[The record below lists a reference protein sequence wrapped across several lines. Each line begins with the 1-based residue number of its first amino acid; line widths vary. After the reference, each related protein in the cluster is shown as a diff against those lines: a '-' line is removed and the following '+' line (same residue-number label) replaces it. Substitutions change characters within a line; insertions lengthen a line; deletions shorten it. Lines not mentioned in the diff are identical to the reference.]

1 MVYKK
6 CGGILIDTVEESPGI
21 TDHYYCEVIQMINF
35 ANNLILDF
43 EKDSDRRISAICRAL
58 TVLNIVV
65 ILLNILHVFKISSAL
80 YPTLIVSAVIL
91 LMPTLVYDILKLRS
105 KFMRY
110 LVLTLLVF
118 MSGLMYSIL
127 SYHVII
133 MLILPVVVSC
143 LYCERANVIYTT
155 VLSVPV
161 MVVSHLIAFMLK
173 IVPDEP
179 LVTLRGVL
187 LYGIVPRVIELVAI
201 SVICIS
207 ITGKFQRLIAAL
219 VKKNNELYEEQQVMV
234 GSLSELVE
242 TQSHE
247 TGLHVKRVAAYTEI
261 LCRAMGLSEEETWK
275 ISVASM
281 MHDVGKIC
289 VPREILHKPGK
300 LTEDEFSEIKK
311 HVDYGYKLL
320 ENSPGEIMQLA
331 ASIAQQHHERFDG
344 KGYQNKLEGE
354 HINIFARC
362 VAVADVF
369 DALVSK
375 RCYKKSWTPEQ
386 AREEIMSQA
395 GHQFD
400 PQITKLFDE
409 HFDEFL
415 KVMENYPDAP

>member
-1 MVYKK
+1 
-6 CGGILIDTVEESPGI
+6 
-21 TDHYYCEVIQMINF
+21 MINF
-35 ANNLILDF
+35 ANNLIVDF
-43 EKDSDRRISAICRAL
+43 EKDSDRRISGICRAITGL
-58 TVLNIVV
+58 ILIV
-65 ILLNILHVFKISSAL
+65 ILLNVFHVFKISSAL
-80 YPTLIVSAVIL
+80 YPTLIVAAVIL
-91 LMPTLVYDILKLRS
+91 MTPTLFFEILKKRS
-105 KFMRY
+105 KKIRY
-110 LVLTLLVF
+110 MVLTLLVM

-133 MLILPVVVSC
+133 MLVLPVVVSC

-161 MVVSHLIAFMLK
+161 MIISHLIAYSLR

-187 LYGIVPRVIELVAI
+187 IYGILPRVIELIAI
-201 SVICIS
+201 SLICIG
-207 ITGKFQRLIAAL
+207 ITGKLQRLITAL
-219 VKKNNELYEEQQVMV
+219 VKKNNELYEEQQIIVS
-234 GSLSELVE
+234 SLSELVE

-247 TGLHVKRVAAYTEI
+247 TGQHVKRVAAYTEI

-300 LTEDEFSEIKK
+300 LTEEEFSEIKK

-320 ENSPGEIMQLA
+320 ENSPGEIMRLA
-331 ASIAQQHHERFDG
+331 ANIAWQHHERYDG
-344 KGYQNKLEGE
+344 NGYQNELAGE
-354 HINIFARC
+354 NINIYARA

-375 RCYKKSWTPEQ
+375 RCYKKSWTPTQ
-386 AREEIMSQA
+386 AREEILNQS
-395 GHQFD
+395 GRQFD
-400 PQITKLFDE
+400 PHITKLFDE

-415 KVMENYPDAP
+415 KVMDDYPDAS

>member
-1 MVYKK
+1 
-6 CGGILIDTVEESPGI
+6 
-21 TDHYYCEVIQMINF
+21 MINF

-43 EKDSDRRISAICRAL
+43 EKDSDLRISGICRAITGL
-58 TVLNIVV
+58 ILIVIMLN
-65 ILLNILHVFKISSAL
+65 VFNVFNISSAL
-80 YPTLIVSAVIL
+80 YPTLIAASVIL
-91 LMPTLVYDILKLRS
+91 MTPTLFFEVLKKRS
-105 KFMRY
+105 KKIRY
-110 LVLTLLVF
+110 MVLTLLVI

-133 MLILPVVVSC
+133 MLVLPVVVSC

-155 VLSVPV
+155 VLSIPV
-161 MVVSHLIAFMLK
+161 MIISHLIAYSLK

-187 LYGIVPRVIELVAI
+187 IYGILPRVIELVAI
-201 SVICIS
+201 SFICIS
-207 ITGKFQRLIAAL
+207 ITGKLQRLITAL
-219 VKKNNELYEEQQVMV
+219 VKKNNELYEEQQIIV

-247 TGLHVKRVAAYTEI
+247 TGQHVKRVAAYTEI

-300 LTEDEFSEIKK
+300 LTEEEFSEIKK
-311 HVDYGYKLL
+311 HVDYGHKLL
-320 ENSPGEIMQLA
+320 ENSPGEIMRLA
-331 ASIAQQHHERFDG
+331 AKIAWQHHERYDG
-344 KGYQNKLEGE
+344 KGYQNELSGE
-354 HINIFARC
+354 KIDIYARA

-375 RCYKKSWTPEQ
+375 RCYKKSWTPTQ
-386 AREEIMSQA
+386 AREEILNQS
-395 GHQFD
+395 GEQFD

-415 KVMENYPDAP
+415 KVMEDYPDAS

>member
-1 MVYKK
+1 
-6 CGGILIDTVEESPGI
+6 
-21 TDHYYCEVIQMINF
+21 MINF

-43 EKDSDRRISAICRAL
+43 EKDSDLRISGICRAITGL
-58 TVLNIVV
+58 ILIVIMLN
-65 ILLNILHVFKISSAL
+65 VFNVFNISSAL
-80 YPTLIVSAVIL
+80 YPTLIAASVIL
-91 LMPTLVYDILKLRS
+91 MTPTLFFEVLKKRS
-105 KFMRY
+105 KKIRY
-110 LVLTLLVF
+110 MVLTLLVI

-133 MLILPVVVSC
+133 MLVLPVVVSC

-155 VLSVPV
+155 VLSIPV
-161 MVVSHLIAFMLK
+161 MIISHLIAYSLK

-187 LYGIVPRVIELVAI
+187 IYGILPRVIELIAI
-201 SVICIS
+201 SLICIG
-207 ITGKFQRLIAAL
+207 ITGKLQRLITAL
-219 VKKNNELYEEQQVMV
+219 VKKNNELYEEQQIIV

-247 TGLHVKRVAAYTEI
+247 TGQHVKRVAAYTEI

-300 LTEDEFSEIKK
+300 LTEEEFSEIKK

-320 ENSPGEIMQLA
+320 ENSPGEIMRLA
-331 ASIAQQHHERFDG
+331 AKIAWQHHERYDG
-344 KGYQNKLEGE
+344 KGYQNELSGE
-354 HINIFARC
+354 KIDIYARA

-375 RCYKKSWTPEQ
+375 RCYKKSWTPSQ
-386 AREEIMSQA
+386 AREEILNQS
-395 GHQFD
+395 GEQFD
-400 PQITKLFDE
+400 PHITKLFDE

-415 KVMENYPDAP
+415 KVMEDYPDAS

>member
-1 MVYKK
+1 
-6 CGGILIDTVEESPGI
+6 
-21 TDHYYCEVIQMINF
+21 MINF
-35 ANNLILDF
+35 ANNLILEF

-65 ILLNILHVFKISSAL
+65 ILLNMLHVFKISTAL

-91 LMPTLVYDILKLRS
+91 LMPTLLYDILGLRS
-105 KFMRY
+105 KFIRY

-143 LYCERANVIYTT
+143 LYCERSNVIYTT

-161 MVVSHLIAFMLK
+161 MVVSHLIAFTLK

-179 LVTLRGVL
+179 LVTLQGVL
-187 LYGIVPRVIELVAI
+187 LYGIIPRVIELVAI
-201 SVICIS
+201 SVICIG
-207 ITGKFQRLIAAL
+207 ITGKLQRLIAAL

-242 TQSHE
+242 AQSHE
-247 TGLHVKRVAAYTEI
+247 TGQHVKRVAAYTEI

-311 HVDYGYKLL
+311 HVDFGYKLL

-344 KGYQNKLEGE
+344 NGYQNKLEGE
-354 HINIFARC
+354 HINIYARC

-386 AREEIMSQA
+386 AREEILDQA

-415 KVMENYPDAP
+415 KVMENYPDNA

>member
-1 MVYKK
+1 
-6 CGGILIDTVEESPGI
+6 
-21 TDHYYCEVIQMINF
+21 MINF
-35 ANNLILDF
+35 ANNLIIDF
-43 EKDSDRRISAICRAL
+43 EKDSDRRMSGICRAITGL
-58 TVLNIVV
+58 ILIV
-65 ILLNILHVFKISSAL
+65 ILLNVFHVFKISSAL
-80 YPTLIVSAVIL
+80 YPTLIVAAVIL
-91 LMPTLVYDILKLRS
+91 MMPTLFFEILKKRS
-105 KFMRY
+105 KKIRY
-110 LVLTLLVF
+110 IVLTLLVV

-133 MLILPVVVSC
+133 MLVLPVVVSC

-161 MVVSHLIAFMLK
+161 MIISHLIAYSLK

-187 LYGIVPRVIELVAI
+187 VYGILPRVLELVAI
-201 SVICIS
+201 SLICIS
-207 ITGKFQRLIAAL
+207 ITGKLQKLISAL
-219 VKKNNELYEEQQVMV
+219 VNKNNELYEEQQVIV

-247 TGLHVKRVAAYTEI
+247 TGQHVKRVAAYTEI

-300 LTEDEFSEIKK
+300 LTEEEFSEIKK

-320 ENSPGEIMQLA
+320 ENSPGEIMRLA
-331 ASIAQQHHERFDG
+331 ANIAWQHHERYDG
-344 KGYQNKLEGE
+344 KGYQNELNGE
-354 HINIFARC
+354 NINIYARA

-375 RCYKKSWTPEQ
+375 RCYKKSWTPIQ
-386 AREEIMSQA
+386 AREEILNQS
-395 GHQFD
+395 GRQFD

-415 KVMENYPDAP
+415 KVMDDYPDAS

>member
-1 MVYKK
+1 
-6 CGGILIDTVEESPGI
+6 
-21 TDHYYCEVIQMINF
+21 MINF

-43 EKDSDRRISAICRAL
+43 EKDSDRRISAICRAI
-58 TVLNIVV
+58 TVLTMVV
-65 ILLNILHVFKISSAL
+65 ILLNVLRVFKISTAL

-91 LMPTLVYDILKLRS
+91 LMPTVFYDILELRS
-105 KFMRY
+105 KFIRY

-133 MLILPVVVSC
+133 MLVLPVVVSC
-143 LYCERANVIYTT
+143 LYCERAYVIYTT
-155 VLSVPV
+155 VFSVPV
-161 MVVSHLIAFMLK
+161 MIVSHLLAFVLK

-201 SVICIS
+201 SVICIG
-207 ITGKFQRLIAAL
+207 ITGKLQRLIAAL
-219 VKKNNELYEEQQVMV
+219 AKKNNELYEEQQVMV

-242 TQSHE
+242 SQSHE
-247 TGLHVKRVAAYTEI
+247 TGQHVKRVAAYTEI

-300 LTEDEFSEIKK
+300 LTEEELGEIKK

-320 ENSPGEIMQLA
+320 EKSPGEIMQIA
-331 ASIAQQHHERFDG
+331 AGIAKQHHERFDG
-344 KGYQNKLEGE
+344 KGYQNNLEGE
-354 HINIFARC
+354 HINIYARC

-375 RCYKKSWTPEQ
+375 RCYKKSWTPGQ
-386 AREEIMSQA
+386 AREEILRQA
-395 GHQFD
+395 GQQFD

-409 HFDEFL
+409 HYDEFL
-415 KVMENYPDAP
+415 RVMEDYPDA

>member
-1 MVYKK
+1 
-6 CGGILIDTVEESPGI
+6 
-21 TDHYYCEVIQMINF
+21 MINF

-43 EKDSDRRISAICRAL
+43 EKDSDLRISGICRAITGL
-58 TVLNIVV
+58 ILIVIMLN
-65 ILLNILHVFKISSAL
+65 VFNVFNISSAL
-80 YPTLIVSAVIL
+80 YPTLIAASVIL
-91 LMPTLVYDILKLRS
+91 MTPTLFFEVLKKRS
-105 KFMRY
+105 KKIRY
-110 LVLTLLVF
+110 MVLTLLVI

-133 MLILPVVVSC
+133 MLVLPVVVSC

-155 VLSVPV
+155 VLSIPV
-161 MVVSHLIAFMLK
+161 MIISHLIAYSLK

-187 LYGIVPRVIELVAI
+187 IYGIIPRVIELVAI
-201 SVICIS
+201 SLICIG
-207 ITGKFQRLIAAL
+207 ITGKLQRLITAL
-219 VKKNNELYEEQQVMV
+219 VKKNNELYEEQQIIVS
-234 GSLSELVE
+234 SLSELVE

-247 TGLHVKRVAAYTEI
+247 TGQHVKRVAAYTEI

-300 LTEDEFSEIKK
+300 LTEEEFSEIKK

-320 ENSPGEIMQLA
+320 ENSPGEIMRLA
-331 ASIAQQHHERFDG
+331 ANIAWQHHERYDG
-344 KGYQNKLEGE
+344 NGYQNELAGE
-354 HINIFARC
+354 NINTFARA

-375 RCYKKSWTPEQ
+375 RCYKKSWTPTQ
-386 AREEIMSQA
+386 AREEILNQS
-395 GHQFD
+395 GRQFD
-400 PQITKLFDE
+400 PHITKLFDE

-415 KVMENYPDAP
+415 KVMDDYPDAS

>member
-1 MVYKK
+1 
-6 CGGILIDTVEESPGI
+6 
-21 TDHYYCEVIQMINF
+21 MINF

-43 EKDSDRRISAICRAL
+43 EKDSDLRISGICRAITGL
-58 TVLNIVV
+58 ILIVIMLN
-65 ILLNILHVFKISSAL
+65 VFNVFNISSAL
-80 YPTLIVSAVIL
+80 YPTLIAASVIL
-91 LMPTLVYDILKLRS
+91 MTPTLFFEVLKKRS
-105 KFMRY
+105 KKIRY
-110 LVLTLLVF
+110 MVLTLLVI

-133 MLILPVVVSC
+133 MLVLPVVVSC

-155 VLSVPV
+155 VLSIPV
-161 MVVSHLIAFMLK
+161 MIISHLIAYSLK

-187 LYGIVPRVIELVAI
+187 IYGIIPRVIELVAI
-201 SVICIS
+201 SLICIG
-207 ITGKFQRLIAAL
+207 ITGKLQRLITAL
-219 VKKNNELYEEQQVMV
+219 VKKNNELYEEQQIIV

-247 TGLHVKRVAAYTEI
+247 TGQHVKRVAAYTEI

-300 LTEDEFSEIKK
+300 LTEEEFSEIKK

-320 ENSPGEIMQLA
+320 ENSPGEIMRLA
-331 ASIAQQHHERFDG
+331 ANIAWQHHERYDG
-344 KGYQNKLEGE
+344 KGYQNELFGE
-354 HINIFARC
+354 KINIYARA

-375 RCYKKSWTPEQ
+375 RCYKKSWTPSQ
-386 AREEIMSQA
+386 AREEILNQS
-395 GHQFD
+395 GRQFD

-415 KVMENYPDAP
+415 KVMEDYPDAS

>member
-1 MVYKK
+1 
-6 CGGILIDTVEESPGI
+6 
-21 TDHYYCEVIQMINF
+21 MINF
-35 ANNLILDF
+35 ANNLIVDF
-43 EKDSDRRISAICRAL
+43 EKDSDRRISGICRAITDL
-58 TVLNIVV
+58 ILIV
-65 ILLNILHVFKISSAL
+65 ILLNVFHVFKISSAL
-80 YPTLIVSAVIL
+80 YPTLIVAAVIL
-91 LMPTLVYDILKLRS
+91 MTPTLFFEILKKRS
-105 KFMRY
+105 KKIRY
-110 LVLTLLVF
+110 MVLTLLVM

-161 MVVSHLIAFMLK
+161 MIISHLIAYSLK

-179 LVTLRGVL
+179 LVTLQGVL
-187 LYGIVPRVIELVAI
+187 IYGILPRVIELIAI
-201 SVICIS
+201 SLICIG
-207 ITGKFQRLIAAL
+207 ITGKLQRLITAL
-219 VKKNNELYEEQQVMV
+219 VKKNNELYEEQQIIVS
-234 GSLSELVE
+234 SLSELVE

-247 TGLHVKRVAAYTEI
+247 TGQHVKRVVAYTEI

-275 ISVASM
+275 ISVESM

-300 LTEDEFSEIKK
+300 LTEEEFSEIKK

-320 ENSPGEIMQLA
+320 ENSPGEIMRLA
-331 ASIAQQHHERFDG
+331 ANIAWQHHERYDG
-344 KGYQNKLEGE
+344 NGYQNELAGE
-354 HINIFARC
+354 NINIYARA

-375 RCYKKSWTPEQ
+375 RCYKKSWTPTQ
-386 AREEIMSQA
+386 AREEILNQS
-395 GHQFD
+395 GRQFD
-400 PQITKLFDE
+400 PHITKLFDE

-415 KVMENYPDAP
+415 KVMDDYPDAS

>member
-1 MVYKK
+1 
-6 CGGILIDTVEESPGI
+6 
-21 TDHYYCEVIQMINF
+21 MINF

-58 TVLNIVV
+58 TGLIIVV
-65 ILLNILHVFKISSAL
+65 ILLNMLHIFKISTAL
-80 YPTLIVSAVIL
+80 YPTLIVSVVIL
-91 LMPTLVYDILKLRS
+91 LMPTLFYDIMELRS
-105 KFMRY
+105 KFIRY
-110 LVLTLLVF
+110 LVLTLLVI
-118 MSGLMYSIL
+118 MSGIMYSIL

-133 MLILPVVVSC
+133 MLIFPIVVSC
-143 LYCERANVIYTT
+143 LYCERKYVIYTT
-155 VLSVPV
+155 ILSVPV
-161 MVVSHLIAFMLK
+161 MVVSHLIAFWLK

-187 LYGIVPRVIELVAI
+187 FYGIIPRVIELVAI

-207 ITGKFQRLIAAL
+207 ITSKLQRLIAAL
-219 VKKNNELYEEQQVMV
+219 VKNYNELYEEQEVMV
-234 GSLSELVE
+234 SSLSELVE

-247 TGLHVKRVAAYTEI
+247 TGQHVKRVAAYTEI

-275 ISVASM
+275 ISVANM

-300 LTEDEFSEIKK
+300 LTEEEFSEIKK

-320 ENSPGEIMQLA
+320 ENSPGEIMQIA
-331 ASIAQQHHERFDG
+331 SSIAQQHHERFDG
-344 KGYQNKLEGE
+344 KGYQKKLEGE
-354 HINIFARC
+354 QINIYARC

-375 RCYKKSWTPEQ
+375 RCYKNSWTPEQ
-386 AREEIMSQA
+386 AREEILSQA
-395 GHQFD
+395 GRQFD

-415 KVMENYPDAP
+415 KVMESYPDAP

>member
-1 MVYKK
+1 
-6 CGGILIDTVEESPGI
+6 
-21 TDHYYCEVIQMINF
+21 MINF

-43 EKDSDRRISAICRAL
+43 EKDSDLRISGICRAITGL
-58 TVLNIVV
+58 ILIVIMLN
-65 ILLNILHVFKISSAL
+65 VFNVFNISSAL
-80 YPTLIVSAVIL
+80 YPTLIAASVIL
-91 LMPTLVYDILKLRS
+91 MTPTLFFEVLKKRS
-105 KFMRY
+105 KKIRY
-110 LVLTLLVF
+110 MVLTLLVI

-127 SYHVII
+127 SYRVII
-133 MLILPVVVSC
+133 MLVLPVVVSC

-155 VLSVPV
+155 VLSIPV
-161 MVVSHLIAFMLK
+161 MIISHLIAYSLK

-187 LYGIVPRVIELVAI
+187 IYGILPRVIELIAI
-201 SVICIS
+201 SLICIG
-207 ITGKFQRLIAAL
+207 ITGKLQRLITAL
-219 VKKNNELYEEQQVMV
+219 VKKNNELYEEQQIIV

-247 TGLHVKRVAAYTEI
+247 TGQHVKRVAAYTEI

-300 LTEDEFSEIKK
+300 LTEEEFSEIKK
-311 HVDYGYKLL
+311 HVDYGHKLL
-320 ENSPGEIMQLA
+320 ENSSGEVMRLA
-331 ASIAQQHHERFDG
+331 ANIAWQHHERYDG
-344 KGYQNKLEGE
+344 KGYQNELSGE
-354 HINIFARC
+354 KIDIYARA

-375 RCYKKSWTPEQ
+375 RCYKKSWTPTQ
-386 AREEIMSQA
+386 AKEEILNQS
-395 GHQFD
+395 GRQFD

-415 KVMENYPDAP
+415 KVMEDYPDA

>member
-1 MVYKK
+1 
-6 CGGILIDTVEESPGI
+6 
-21 TDHYYCEVIQMINF
+21 MINF

-43 EKDSDRRISAICRAL
+43 EKDSDMRISGICRAITGL
-58 TVLNIVV
+58 ILIVIMLN
-65 ILLNILHVFKISSAL
+65 VFNVFNISSAL
-80 YPTLIVSAVIL
+80 YPTLIAASVIL
-91 LMPTLVYDILKLRS
+91 MTPTLFFEVLKKRS
-105 KFMRY
+105 KKIRY
-110 LVLTLLVF
+110 MVLTLLVI

-133 MLILPVVVSC
+133 MLVLPVVVSC

-155 VLSVPV
+155 VLSIPV
-161 MVVSHLIAFMLK
+161 MIISHLIAYSLK

-187 LYGIVPRVIELVAI
+187 IYGIIPRVIELVAI
-201 SVICIS
+201 SFICIS
-207 ITGKFQRLIAAL
+207 ITGKLQRLITAL
-219 VKKNNELYEEQQVMV
+219 VKKNNELYEEQQIIV

-247 TGLHVKRVAAYTEI
+247 TGQHVKRVAAYTEI

-300 LTEDEFSEIKK
+300 LTEEEFSEIKK

-320 ENSPGEIMQLA
+320 ENSPGEIMRLA
-331 ASIAQQHHERFDG
+331 AKIAWQHHERYDG
-344 KGYQNKLEGE
+344 KGYQNELSGE
-354 HINIFARC
+354 KIDIYARA

-375 RCYKKSWTPEQ
+375 RCYKKSWTPTQ
-386 AREEIMSQA
+386 AREEILNQS
-395 GHQFD
+395 GGQFD
-400 PQITKLFDE
+400 PHITKLFDE

-415 KVMENYPDAP
+415 KVMEDYPDAS

>member
-1 MVYKK
+1 
-6 CGGILIDTVEESPGI
+6 
-21 TDHYYCEVIQMINF
+21 MINF

-43 EKDSDRRISAICRAL
+43 EKASDGRISAICRAI
-58 TVLNIVV
+58 TVLTMVV
-65 ILLNILHVFKISSAL
+65 ILLNVLHVFKISTAL

-91 LMPTLVYDILKLRS
+91 LMPTVFYDILELRS
-105 KFMRY
+105 KFIRY

-133 MLILPVVVSC
+133 MLVLPVVVSC
-143 LYCERANVIYTT
+143 LYCERAYVIYTT
-155 VLSVPV
+155 VFSVPV
-161 MVVSHLIAFMLK
+161 MIVSHLLAFVLK

-201 SVICIS
+201 AVICIG
-207 ITGKFQRLIAAL
+207 ITGKLQRLIAAL
-219 VKKNNELYEEQQVMV
+219 AKKNNELYEEQQVMV

-242 TQSHE
+242 SQSHE
-247 TGLHVKRVAAYTEI
+247 TGQHVKRVAAYTEI

-300 LTEDEFSEIKK
+300 LTEEEFGEIKK

-320 ENSPGEIMQLA
+320 ENSPGEIMQIA
-331 ASIAQQHHERFDG
+331 AGIAKQHHERFDG
-344 KGYQNKLEGE
+344 KGYQNNLEGE
-354 HINIFARC
+354 NINIYARC

-386 AREEIMSQA
+386 AREEILRQA
-395 GHQFD
+395 GRQFD

-409 HFDEFL
+409 HYDEFL
-415 KVMENYPDAP
+415 RVMEDYPDA

>member
-1 MVYKK
+1 
-6 CGGILIDTVEESPGI
+6 
-21 TDHYYCEVIQMINF
+21 MINF
-35 ANNLILDF
+35 ANNLIVDF
-43 EKDSDRRISAICRAL
+43 EKDSDKRISGICRAITGL
-58 TVLNIVV
+58 ILIV
-65 ILLNILHVFKISSAL
+65 ILLNVIHVFKISSAL
-80 YPTLIVSAVIL
+80 YPTLIVAAVIL
-91 LMPTLVYDILKLRS
+91 MTPTLFFEILKKRS
-105 KFMRY
+105 KKIRY
-110 LVLTLLVF
+110 MVLTLLVI

-133 MLILPVVVSC
+133 MLVLPVVVSC

-161 MVVSHLIAFMLK
+161 MIISHLIAYSLK

-179 LVTLRGVL
+179 LVTLQGVL
-187 LYGIVPRVIELVAI
+187 IYGILPRVIELIAI
-201 SVICIS
+201 SLICIG
-207 ITGKFQRLIAAL
+207 ITGKLQRLITAL
-219 VKKNNELYEEQQVMV
+219 VKKNNELYEEQQIIVS
-234 GSLSELVE
+234 SLSELVE

-247 TGLHVKRVAAYTEI
+247 TGQHVKRVAAYTEI

-300 LTEDEFSEIKK
+300 LTEEEFSEIKK

-320 ENSPGEIMQLA
+320 ENSPGEIMRLA
-331 ASIAQQHHERFDG
+331 ANIAWQHHERYDG
-344 KGYQNKLEGE
+344 NGYQNELAGE
-354 HINIFARC
+354 NINIFARA

-375 RCYKKSWTPEQ
+375 RCYKKSWTPTQ
-386 AREEIMSQA
+386 AREEILNQS
-395 GHQFD
+395 GRQFD
-400 PQITKLFDE
+400 PHITKLFDE

-415 KVMENYPDAP
+415 KVMDDYPDAS

>member
-1 MVYKK
+1 
-6 CGGILIDTVEESPGI
+6 
-21 TDHYYCEVIQMINF
+21 MINF

-43 EKDSDRRISAICRAL
+43 EKDSDLRISGICRAITGL
-58 TVLNIVV
+58 ILIVIMLNV
-65 ILLNILHVFKISSAL
+65 IHVFNISPAM
-80 YPTLIVSAVIL
+80 YPTLIVVSIIL
-91 LMPTLVYDILKLRS
+91 MTPTFFFEILNMHS
-105 KFMRY
+105 KKIRY
-110 LVLTLLVF
+110 MVLTLLVI
-118 MSGLMYSIL
+118 MSGIMYSIL

-133 MLILPVVVSC
+133 MLVFPVVVSC
-143 LYCERANVIYTT
+143 LYCDRIHVIYTT
-155 VLSVPV
+155 ALSVPV
-161 MVVSHLIAFMLK
+161 MIISHLIAYSLK

-187 LYGIVPRVIELVAI
+187 IYGILPRVIELVAI
-201 SVICIS
+201 SLICIG
-207 ITGKFQRLIAAL
+207 ITGKLQRLITAL
-219 VKKNNELYEEQQVMV
+219 VKKNNELYEEQQIIV

-247 TGLHVKRVAAYTEI
+247 TGQHVKRVAAYTEI

-300 LTEDEFSEIKK
+300 LTEEEFSEIKK
-311 HVDYGYKLL
+311 HVDYGHKLL
-320 ENSPGEIMQLA
+320 ENSSGEVMRLA
-331 ASIAQQHHERFDG
+331 ANIAWQHHERYDG
-344 KGYQNKLEGE
+344 KGYQNELSGE
-354 HINIFARC
+354 NINIYARA

-375 RCYKKSWTPEQ
+375 RCYKKSWTPAQ
-386 AREEIMSQA
+386 AREEILNQS
-395 GHQFD
+395 GRQFD

-415 KVMENYPDAP
+415 KVMEDYPDAS

>member
-1 MVYKK
+1 
-6 CGGILIDTVEESPGI
+6 
-21 TDHYYCEVIQMINF
+21 MINF

-43 EKDSDRRISAICRAL
+43 EKDSDLRISGICRAITGL
-58 TVLNIVV
+58 ILIVIMLN
-65 ILLNILHVFKISSAL
+65 VFNVFNISSAL
-80 YPTLIVSAVIL
+80 YPTLIAASVIL
-91 LMPTLVYDILKLRS
+91 MTPTLFFEVLKKRS
-105 KFMRY
+105 KKIRY
-110 LVLTLLVF
+110 MVLTLLVI

-133 MLILPVVVSC
+133 MLVLPVVVSC

-155 VLSVPV
+155 VLSIPV
-161 MVVSHLIAFMLK
+161 MIISHLIAYSLK

-179 LVTLRGVL
+179 LATLRGVL
-187 LYGIVPRVIELVAI
+187 IYGIIPRVIELVAI
-201 SVICIS
+201 SFICIS
-207 ITGKFQRLIAAL
+207 ITGKLQRLITAL
-219 VKKNNELYEEQQVMV
+219 VKKNNQLYEEQQIIV

-247 TGLHVKRVAAYTEI
+247 TGQHVKRVAAYTEI

-300 LTEDEFSEIKK
+300 LTEEEFSEIKK
-311 HVDYGYKLL
+311 HVDYGHKLL
-320 ENSPGEIMQLA
+320 ENSSGEVMRLA
-331 ASIAQQHHERFDG
+331 ANIAWQHHERYDG
-344 KGYQNKLEGE
+344 KGYENELSGE
-354 HINIFARC
+354 NINIYARA

-375 RCYKKSWTPEQ
+375 RCYKKSWTPTQ
-386 AREEIMSQA
+386 AREEILNQS
-395 GHQFD
+395 GRQFD

-415 KVMENYPDAP
+415 KVMEDYPDAS

>member
-1 MVYKK
+1 MTADTIRVGYNSVE
-6 CGGILIDTVEESPGI
+6 ILNTCNMLSSI
-21 TDHYYCEVIQMINF
+21 TTIF
-35 ANNLILDF
+35 
-43 EKDSDRRISAICRAL
+43 
-58 TVLNIVV
+58 
-65 ILLNILHVFKISSAL
+65 
-80 YPTLIVSAVIL
+80 
-91 LMPTLVYDILKLRS
+91 YDILHRHS
-105 KFMRY
+105 KVIRY
-110 LVLTLLVF
+110 LVLTFLGF

-143 LYCERANVIYTT
+143 LYCERTYVVYTT

-179 LVTLRGVL
+179 LVTLQGVL
-187 LYGIVPRVIELVAI
+187 FYGIIPRVIELVAI
-201 SVICIS
+201 SVICIG
-207 ITGKFQRLIAAL
+207 ITGKLQRLIAAL
-219 VKKNNELYEEQQVMV
+219 VKKNN
-234 GSLSELVE
+234 GGGGGGGGGGSSLSELVE
-242 TQSHE
+242 AQSHE
-247 TGLHVKRVAAYTEI
+247 TGQHVKRVAAYTEI

-311 HVDYGYKLL
+311 HVDFGYKLL

-354 HINIFARC
+354 HINIYARC

-386 AREEIMSQA
+386 AREEILGQA

>member
-1 MVYKK
+1 
-6 CGGILIDTVEESPGI
+6 
-21 TDHYYCEVIQMINF
+21 MINF

-43 EKDSDRRISAICRAL
+43 EKDSDLRISGICRAITGL
-58 TVLNIVV
+58 ILIVIMLN
-65 ILLNILHVFKISSAL
+65 VFNVFNISSAL
-80 YPTLIVSAVIL
+80 YPTLIAASVIL
-91 LMPTLVYDILKLRS
+91 MTPTLFFEVLKKRS
-105 KFMRY
+105 KKIRY
-110 LVLTLLVF
+110 MVLTLLVI

-133 MLILPVVVSC
+133 MLVLPVVVSC

-155 VLSVPV
+155 VLSIPV
-161 MVVSHLIAFMLK
+161 MIISHLIAYSLK

-187 LYGIVPRVIELVAI
+187 IYGIIPRVIELVAI
-201 SVICIS
+201 SFICIS
-207 ITGKFQRLIAAL
+207 ITGKLQKLISAL
-219 VKKNNELYEEQQVMV
+219 VNKNNQLYEEQQIMV

-247 TGLHVKRVAAYTEI
+247 TGQHVKRVAAYTEI

-300 LTEDEFSEIKK
+300 LTEEEFSEIKK

-320 ENSPGEIMQLA
+320 ENSPGEIMRLA
-331 ASIAQQHHERFDG
+331 ANIAWQHHERYDG
-344 KGYQNKLEGE
+344 KGYQNELSGE
-354 HINIFARC
+354 KIDIYARA

-375 RCYKKSWTPEQ
+375 RCYKKSWTPSQ
-386 AREEIMSQA
+386 AREEILNQS
-395 GHQFD
+395 GEQFD
-400 PQITKLFDE
+400 PHITKLFDE

-415 KVMENYPDAP
+415 KVMEDYPDAS

>member
-1 MVYKK
+1 
-6 CGGILIDTVEESPGI
+6 
-21 TDHYYCEVIQMINF
+21 MIYF
-35 ANNLILDF
+35 ANNLIKDF
-43 EKDSDRRISAICRAL
+43 EDDSDRRIAAICRAMTAL
-58 TVLNIVV
+58 ISVV
-65 ILLNILHVFKISSAL
+65 ILFNILQIFTISPAL
-80 YPTLIVSAVIL
+80 YPTLIVSIVIL
-91 LMPTLVYDILKLRS
+91 LIPTLFYNILHMRS
-105 KFMRY
+105 KVIRY
-110 LVLTLLVF
+110 VILTLLVL

-133 MLILPVVVSC
+133 MLIFPVVVSC
-143 LYCERANVIYTT
+143 LYCDRSNVIYTT

-161 MVVSHLIAFMLK
+161 MIVSHLVAHMLK

-187 LYGIVPRVIELVAI
+187 LFGIIPRVIELIAI
-201 SVICIS
+201 SIICIG
-207 ITGKFQRLIAAL
+207 ITGKLQRLIAAL
-219 VKKNNELYEEQQVMV
+219 VKKNNELYEEQQILV
-234 GSLSELVE
+234 GSLSEMVE

-247 TGLHVKRVAAYTEI
+247 TGQHVKRVAAYTEI

-289 VPREILHKPGK
+289 VPREILHKPGR

-311 HVDYGYKLL
+311 HVDFGYKLL
-320 ENSPGEIMQLA
+320 ENSPGEIMKIA
-331 ASIAQQHHERFDG
+331 ASIAKQHHERFDG
-344 KGYQNKLEGE
+344 MGYQNRLKGE
-354 HINIFARC
+354 QINLYARC

-375 RCYKKSWTPEQ
+375 RCYKKAWTPEQ
-386 AREEIMSQA
+386 AREEILNQA

-400 PQITKLFDE
+400 PEITKLFNE

-415 KVMENYPDAP
+415 KVMENYPDEPEN

>member
-1 MVYKK
+1 
-6 CGGILIDTVEESPGI
+6 
-21 TDHYYCEVIQMINF
+21 MINF
-35 ANNLILDF
+35 ANNLIIDF
-43 EKDSDRRISAICRAL
+43 EKDSDRRMSGICRAITGL
-58 TVLNIVV
+58 LLIV
-65 ILLNILHVFKISSAL
+65 ILLNIFHVFKISSAL
-80 YPTLIVSAVIL
+80 YPTLIVAAVIL
-91 LMPTLVYDILKLRS
+91 MMPTLFFEILKKRS
-105 KFMRY
+105 KKIRY
-110 LVLTLLVF
+110 IVLTLLVV

-133 MLILPVVVSC
+133 MLVLPVVVSC

-155 VLSVPV
+155 ILSVPV
-161 MVVSHLIAFMLK
+161 MIISHLIAYSLK

-187 LYGIVPRVIELVAI
+187 VYGILPRVLELVAI
-201 SVICIS
+201 SLICIG
-207 ITGKFQRLIAAL
+207 ITGKLQKLISAL
-219 VKKNNELYEEQQVMV
+219 VNKNNELYEEQQVIV

-247 TGLHVKRVAAYTEI
+247 TGQHVKRVAAYTEI

-300 LTEDEFSEIKK
+300 LTEEEFSEIKK

-320 ENSPGEIMQLA
+320 ENSPGEIMRLA
-331 ASIAQQHHERFDG
+331 AIIAWQHHERYDG
-344 KGYQNKLEGE
+344 KGYQNELNGE
-354 HINIFARC
+354 NINIYARA

-375 RCYKKSWTPEQ
+375 RCYKKSWTPIQ
-386 AREEIMSQA
+386 AREEILNQS
-395 GHQFD
+395 GRQFD

-415 KVMENYPDAP
+415 KVMDDYPDAS

>member
-1 MVYKK
+1 
-6 CGGILIDTVEESPGI
+6 
-21 TDHYYCEVIQMINF
+21 MINF
-35 ANNLILDF
+35 ANNLILEF

-65 ILLNILHVFKISSAL
+65 ILLNMLHVFKISTAL

-91 LMPTLVYDILKLRS
+91 LMPTLLYDILGLRS
-105 KFMRY
+105 KFIRY

-143 LYCERANVIYTT
+143 LYCERSNVIYTT

-161 MVVSHLIAFMLK
+161 MVVSHLIAFTLK

-179 LVTLRGVL
+179 LVTLQGVL
-187 LYGIVPRVIELVAI
+187 LYGIIPRVIELVAI
-201 SVICIS
+201 SVICIG
-207 ITGKFQRLIAAL
+207 ITGKLQRLIAAL

-242 TQSHE
+242 AQSHE
-247 TGLHVKRVAAYTEI
+247 TGQHVKRVAAYTEI

-311 HVDYGYKLL
+311 HVDFGYKLL

-331 ASIAQQHHERFDG
+331 ASIAKQHHERFDG
-344 KGYQNKLEGE
+344 NGYQNKLEGE
-354 HINIFARC
+354 HINIYARC

-386 AREEIMSQA
+386 AREEILSQA

-400 PQITKLFDE
+400 PHITKLFDE

-415 KVMENYPDAP
+415 TVMEKYPDAA

>member
-1 MVYKK
+1 
-6 CGGILIDTVEESPGI
+6 
-21 TDHYYCEVIQMINF
+21 MINF

-43 EKDSDRRISAICRAL
+43 EKDSDLRISGICRAITGL
-58 TVLNIVV
+58 ILIVIMLN
-65 ILLNILHVFKISSAL
+65 VFNVFNISSAL
-80 YPTLIVSAVIL
+80 YPTLIAASVIL
-91 LMPTLVYDILKLRS
+91 MTPTLFFEVLKKRS
-105 KFMRY
+105 KKIRY
-110 LVLTLLVF
+110 MVLTLLVI

-133 MLILPVVVSC
+133 MLVLPVVVSC

-155 VLSVPV
+155 VLSIPV
-161 MVVSHLIAFMLK
+161 MIISHLIAYSLK

-187 LYGIVPRVIELVAI
+187 IYGIIPRVIELVAI
-201 SVICIS
+201 SFICIS
-207 ITGKFQRLIAAL
+207 ITGKLQKLISAL
-219 VKKNNELYEEQQVMV
+219 VNKNNQLYEEQQIMV

-247 TGLHVKRVAAYTEI
+247 TGQHVKRVAAYTEI

-300 LTEDEFSEIKK
+300 LTEEEFSEIKK

-320 ENSPGEIMQLA
+320 ENSPGEIMRLA
-331 ASIAQQHHERFDG
+331 ANIAWQHHERYDG
-344 KGYQNKLEGE
+344 KGYQNELSGE
-354 HINIFARC
+354 NINIFARA

-386 AREEIMSQA
+386 AREEILSQA

-400 PQITKLFDE
+400 PQITKLFNE

-415 KVMENYPDAP
+415 KVLENYPDVLT